1 MKKFLKDIFNN
12 LWVFVGLFIAWLVME
27 GSART
32 VVGYIYVG
40 AVIVWLA
47 TYKIR
52 KYEEKDPAK

>member
-1 MKKFLKDIFNN
+1 LQKFLKDVFNN

-32 VVGYIYVG
+32 VVGYIYIG
-40 AVIVWLA
+40 AVVVWFA

-52 KYEEKDPAK
+52 NHEDKEPLK